1 MKSVQNN
8 IVYSVWVGDGEV
20 NEDYINEYEIAVA
33 VAAVWKSRGYDDVAI
48 EELEFNPYNGDI
60 VASRWVK

>member
-1 MKSVQNN
+1 MKSVQDN

-33 VAAVWKSRGYDDVAI
+33 VAAVWKSRGYDDTAI
-48 EELEFNPYNGDI
+48 EELEIDPRTGD
-60 VASRWVK
+60 VVSSRLVG